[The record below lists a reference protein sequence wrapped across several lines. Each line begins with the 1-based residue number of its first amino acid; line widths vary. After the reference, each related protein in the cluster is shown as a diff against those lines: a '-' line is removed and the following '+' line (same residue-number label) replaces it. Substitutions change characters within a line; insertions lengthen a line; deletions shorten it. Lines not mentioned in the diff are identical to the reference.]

1 MQQNDAVKKHCC
13 ELCNYATIR
22 KYDLKRHQNA
32 KHSGMVTRECI
43 DTLDE
48 KNVAPNGK
56 NVAPNEKNVAPNEKN
71 VNPNGKNVNP
81 QLICK
86 ILECNTML
94 AKFAMLECLI
104 FATYFYFLYFKIITK
119 YNYKLF
125 PKNGKLIF

>member
-32 KHSGMVTRECI
+32 KHSGMVTRECFE
-43 DTLDE
+43 TLDEKNVASNE

-56 NVAPNEKNVAPNEKN
+56 NVAPNEKNV
-71 VNPNGKNVNP
+71 NP

-86 ILECNTML
+86 ILECN
-94 AKFAMLECLI
+94 AKFARLECPILLLI
-104 FATYFYFLYFKIITK
+104 FTFFTSKLLPSITINYFLKME
-119 YNYKLF
+119 N
-125 PKNGKLIF
+125 

>member
-32 KHSGMVTRECI
+32 KHIDMVTRECFE
-43 DTLDE
+43 TLDE

-56 NVAPNEKNVAPNEKN
+56 NVIPNEKNVIPNEKN
-71 VNPNGKNVNP
+71 VIP

-86 ILECNTML
+86 ILECN
-94 AKFAMLECLI
+94 AKFARLECPILLFI
-104 FATYFYFLYFKIITK
+104 FTFYTSKLLPSITINYFLKME
-119 YNYKLF
+119 N
-125 PKNGKLIF
+125 

>member
-32 KHSGMVTRECI
+32 KHIDMVTRECFE
-43 DTLDE
+43 TLDEKNVASNE

-56 NVAPNEKNVAPNEKN
+56 NVIPNEKNVNPNGKN

-86 ILECNTML
+86 ILECN
-94 AKFAMLECLI
+94 AKFARLECLI
-104 FATYFYFLYFKIITK
+104 L
-119 YNYKLF
+119 L
-125 PKNGKLIF
+125 LIFTFFT

>member
-32 KHSGMVTRECI
+32 KHSGMVTRGCF

-48 KNVAPNGK
+48 KNVN
-56 NVAPNEKNVAPNEKN
+56 PNEKF
-71 VNPNGKNVNP
+71 VNP

-86 ILECNTML
+86 ILECIT
-94 AKFAMLECLI
+94 KFTRLECLI
-104 FATYFYFLYFKIITK
+104 LQFIFT
-119 YNYKLF
+119 NYTS
-125 PKNGKLIF
+125 KNYYQVLL

>member
-32 KHSGMVTRECI
+32 KHSGMVTRECFE
-43 DTLDE
+43 TLE
-48 KNVAPNGK
+48 GKNVAPNGK

-71 VNPNGKNVNP
+71 VAPNEKNVNP

-86 ILECNTML
+86 ILECN
-94 AKFAMLECLI
+94 AKFAKLESPILLLI
-104 FATYFYFLYFKIITK
+104 FTFYTSKLLPSITINYFLKME
-119 YNYKLF
+119 N
-125 PKNGKLIF
+125 

>member
-32 KHSGMVTRECI
+32 KHSGMVTRGCI
-43 DTLDE
+43 DNFE
-48 KNVAPNGK
+48 EQ
-56 NVAPNEKNVAPNEKN
+56 NVAPNEKI
-71 VNPNGKNVNP
+71 VNPNEKNVNP

-86 ILECNTML
+86 ILECITR
-94 AKFAMLECLI
+94 FAMLECLI
-104 FATYFYFLYFKIITK
+104 FATYFYFLYFKTITK